1 MVIEVISPQKR
12 KPDRHD
18 ILMDVRSI
26 VRSISW
32 PGGEWIELYNVQ
44 PRGMY
49 LLWFR
54 GVSDADSAY
63 NALRVEAIRNGNAAI
78 IVKSMEFI
86 DEDDE

>member
-26 VRSISW
+26 SW
-32 PGGEWIELYNVQ
+32 PGGAWIELYNSN

-49 LLWFR
+49 VLYFP

-63 NALRVEAIRNGNAAI
+63 NALLVEAIRNGNAAI
-78 IVKSMEFI
+78 NAKSMEFI

>member
-18 ILMDVRSI
+18 ILMD

-63 NALRVEAIRNGNAAI
+63 NALRDGAIRNGNAAI
-78 IVKSMEFI
+78 NAKSMEFI

>member
-26 VRSISW
+26 SW
-32 PGGEWIELYNVQ
+32 PGGAWIELYNSN

-49 LLWFR
+49 VLYFP
-54 GVSDADSAY
+54 GVSDANNAHD
-63 NALRVEAIRNGNAAI
+63 ALRDGAIRNGNAAI

>member
-26 VRSISW
+26 SW
-32 PGGEWIELYNVQ
+32 PGGAWIELYNVQ

-54 GVSDADSAY
+54 GVSDAKQAYDSLRSGAILNMETFI
-63 NALRVEAIRNGNAAI
+63 NANRL
-78 IVKSMEFI
+78 EFLNE
-86 DEDDE
+86 EDDE

>member
-26 VRSISW
+26 SW
-32 PGGEWIELYNVQ
+32 PGGAWIELYNSN

-49 LLWFR
+49 VLYFPD
-54 GVSDADSAY
+54 VSAAY
-63 NALRVEAIRNGNAAI
+63 CAYDELRDGALRNGNAAI
-78 IVKSMEFI
+78 NAKSMEFI

>member
-1 MVIEVISPQKR
+1 
-12 KPDRHD
+12 
-18 ILMDVRSI
+18 MD

-32 PGGEWIELYNVQ
+32 PGGAWIELYNSN

-49 LLWFR
+49 VLYFP
-54 GVSDADSAY
+54 GVPDADSAY

-78 IVKSMEFI
+78 NAKSMEFI

>member
-18 ILMDVRSI
+18 ILMD

-63 NALRVEAIRNGNAAI
+63 NTLRVEAIRNGNAAI

>member
-26 VRSISW
+26 SW
-32 PGGEWIELYNVQ
+32 PGGTWIELYNSN

-49 LLWFR
+49 ILYFP

-63 NALRVEAIRNGNAAI
+63 NALRGEAIRNGNAAI
-78 IVKSMEFI
+78 NAKSMEFI

>member
-26 VRSISW
+26 SW
-32 PGGEWIELYNVQ
+32 PGGAWIELYNSN
-44 PRGMY
+44 PRGIY
-49 LLWFR
+49 ILYFP

-78 IVKSMEFI
+78 NAKSMEFI